1 MLSSAEIARGI
12 QGAIKFLLRDP
23 TAPSHFD
30 NTIEGCL
37 RSFRVMF
44 LAAPV
49 YALYLVIHYMQT
61 PVTAD
66 ETEIVFIESLH
77 FVVDWLLYPV
87 IFYEIARR
95 RGWLERY
102 PRYIS
107 ALNWINLPILL
118 SVTIFECIALLIG
131 PSVLLSLLG
140 IALQG
145 GIFYWLITAARL
157 ALGVNWGL
165 AVVLLIVNWMP
176 SYFLLIIVNRLLG
189 VDAPG

>member
-1 MLSSAEIARGI
+1 MLHSAEIARGV

-30 NTIEGCL
+30 NTPEGCL

-66 ETEIVFIESLH
+66 ETEIAFVEGLH

-87 IFYEIARR
+87 IFFEIARR

-102 PRYIS
+102 PRYIA

-118 SVTIFECIALLIG
+118 SVAVFECIALLIG
-131 PSVLLSLLG
+131 PSGLLTLLG

-145 GIFYWLITAARL
+145 GIFYWLIMTARL

-176 SYFLLIIVNRLLG
+176 SYFLLILVNRLLG
-189 VDAPG
+189 AGVPG

>member
-1 MLSSAEIARGI
+1 MLSSAEITRGST
-12 QGAIKFLLRDP
+12 GAIKFLLRDP

-30 NTIEGCL
+30 DTLEGCL

-66 ETEIVFIESLH
+66 ETEIAFVESLH

-87 IFYEIARR
+87 IFFEIARR
-95 RGWLERY
+95 RGWLARY

-118 SVTIFECIALLIG
+118 SVAIFECIALLIG
-131 PSVLLSLLG
+131 PSAILTLLG
-140 IALQG
+140 IVLQA
-145 GIFYWLITAARL
+145 GIFYWLIMTARL

-165 AVVLLIVNWMP
+165 AVVLLVVNWMP
-176 SYFLLIIVNRLLG
+176 SYFLLIVVNRLLG
-189 VDAPG
+189 AGVPG